1 MALSATQTKQSQ
13 GAVQTVL
20 RERQRKEELRRKQQ
34 EEKEAKDR
42 EIEKQRRLRMF
53 EDQRKEEQRRIQLV
67 AEERARELI
76 MQRREEEQRNSLLY
90 GPKKAAKMAATSS
103 SPEGGSKWPTSSSN
117 VRETVRKRRLPDAS
131 DDESGGLPLTREELR
146 ERKLAV
152 ERRKLYSTGKRSSHS
167 GGYKKL
173 GKRLPG
179 GAVDIQTS
187 AQVPE
192 ALAGKSVKDRLAAMP
207 NTLTKLNTNKR
218 DTRTIDEIVQDRAR
232 MKEGKTLQG
241 DEALVFDDWFT
252 TKKKE
257 APKRLVPAR
266 PSPPSALPSGSN
278 TPGSSASMS
287 AVAAHKKASSAPRLK
302 GVPLKTPA
310 TAPSSTTA
318 ANKSSHLSSSR
329 PASAPADRQSGT
341 SKAPTSK
348 PSKAAPANGKQ
359 ATFSTS
365 ASTKKRPRSYS
376 PPASPP
382 LSKKRQLS
390 DDEDNGYDEGDS
402 NLKSVIWGIF
412 GRNRDKYVSKDVF
425 SDDEEMEADATI
437 LEKEEA
443 MRLVATVIQGSR
455 DPWLLT
461 VFFSV
466 CFIVLKSPREK
477 RRGRWRKND
486 NMKRRN
492 VGARRRRSV
501 LLLLEVE
508 TDTFSH
514 GTGAAISLL
523 ARRSSVRELKP
534 HGTLSPRAYLEHH
547 SRRPRTRLGG
557 MYYFS
562 FHFCI

>member
-13 GAVQTVL
+13 GAVQTAL

-34 EEKEAKDR
+34 EEKEAKER
-42 EIEKQRRLRMF
+42 EIEKQRRLKMF
-53 EDQRKEEQRRIQLV
+53 EDQRKEEQRRLQLA

-90 GPKKAAKMAATSS
+90 GPKKAAKMASTSSS
-103 SPEGGSKWPTSSSN
+103 SPEGGPKWPTSSSN
-117 VRETVRKRRLPDAS
+117 ARETVRKRRLPGAS

-152 ERRKLYSTGKRSSHS
+152 ERRKLYSSGKRSSHS
-167 GGYKKL
+167 GGYKKM

-257 APKRLVPAR
+257 IPKRLVPAR
-266 PSPPSALPSGSN
+266 PSPPSALPSGSD

-287 AVAAHKKASSAPRLK
+287 AAAAHKNVPNAPRLK
-302 GVPLKTPA
+302 SVPPKTPA
-310 TAPSSTTA
+310 AALSSTSA
-318 ANKSSHLSSSR
+318 ANRSSHLSRSR
-329 PASAPADRQSGT
+329 PAPAPADRQSGN

-359 ATFSTS
+359 ATSSTF

-376 PPASPP
+376 QPASPP
-382 LSKKRQLS
+382 PFKKRQLS
-390 DDEDNGYDEGDS
+390 DDEDNEYDERDS
-402 NLKSVIWGIF
+402 NLKSAIWEIF
-412 GRNRDKYVSKDVF
+412 GKSRDKYVSKDVF
-425 SDDEEMEADATI
+425 SDDEDMEADATI

-443 MRLVATVIQGSR
+443 RRFVATVVQGSR

-461 VFFSV
+461 VVF
-466 CFIVLKSPREK
+466 FIVLKSPREK
-477 RRGRWRKND
+477 R
-486 NMKRRN
+486 
-492 VGARRRRSV
+492 
-501 LLLLEVE
+501 
-508 TDTFSH
+508 
-514 GTGAAISLL
+514 
-523 ARRSSVRELKP
+523 
-534 HGTLSPRAYLEHH
+534 
-547 SRRPRTRLGG
+547 
-557 MYYFS
+557 
-562 FHFCI
+562 

>member
-13 GAVQTVL
+13 GAVQTAL

-42 EIEKQRRLRMF
+42 ELEKQRRLRMF
-53 EDQRKEEQRRIQLV
+53 EDQRKEEQRRQQLV
-67 AEERARELI
+67 AEERARELL
-76 MQRREEEQRNSLLY
+76 MQKREEEQRNSLLY
-90 GPKKAAKMAATSS
+90 GPKKAAKMASTSS
-103 SPEGGSKWPTSSSN
+103 SPPEGGSKWPTSSSG

-152 ERRKLYSTGKRSSHS
+152 ERRKLYSAGKRSSHS
-167 GGYKKL
+167 GGYKKM

-192 ALAGKSVKDRLAAMP
+192 SIAGKSVKDRLAAMP

-257 APKRLVPAR
+257 VPKKLVSAR

-287 AVAAHKKASSAPRLK
+287 AVAAHKKVSSAPRLK
-302 GVPLKTPA
+302 SVPPKTPA
-310 TAPSSTTA
+310 AAPSSTPA
-318 ANKSSHLSSSR
+318 ANRSFHSSFSR

-341 SKAPTSK
+341 SKAPMSK
-348 PSKAAPANGKQ
+348 PSKAALVNGRQ
-359 ATFSTS
+359 ATSSTS
-365 ASTKKRPRSYS
+365 ASMKKRPRSYS

-382 LSKKRQLS
+382 PSKRRQLS
-390 DDEDNGYDEGDS
+390 DDEHNEGDS
-402 NLKSVIWGIF
+402 NLKSVIWEIF
-412 GRNRDKYVSKDVF
+412 GKKRDKYVSKDVF
-425 SDDEEMEADATI
+425 SDDEDMEVDATY

-443 MRLVATVIQGSR
+443 RSAKIAKREEKRALEEERQHEE
-455 DPWLLT
+455 
-461 VFFSV
+461 
-466 CFIVLKSPREK
+466 EK
-477 RRGRWRKND
+477 RRRK
-486 NMKRRN
+486 KEKERLAA
-492 VGARRRRSV
+492 AR
-501 LLLLEVE
+501 
-508 TDTFSH
+508 
-514 GTGAAISLL
+514 G
-523 ARRSSVRELKP
+523 
-534 HGTLSPRAYLEHH
+534 
-547 SRRPRTRLGG
+547 
-557 MYYFS
+557 
-562 FHFCI
+562 